1 MARRFDARSRSPSG
15 PAAKVGSMHRGI
27 NVRTRF
33 SRRTRVSLRLSP
45 FVSLVLA
52 LQPAL
57 VPTTRAHASRTPA
70 AQTPTEQT
78 NAPDAQPITT
88 LAKGDPA
95 AREITGGQRH
105 VYRIPVS
112 EGQYLKVEVRPR
124 GADVGVMLQSPGGE
138 KTQPY
143 VPFGNDRQ
151 VLVMGWVAE
160 TSGDVRLEVYA
171 REKASGSY
179 EIRLAELRAA
189 TDGDRALHQARKF
202 FLDYARLMREAR
214 FAEARAPLER
224 ALEIREKV
232 LGPDD
237 MLVAETL
244 GFLATTYMSTG
255 DYASAEPL
263 KLRALRIM
271 EKALGPE
278 HPRVAQELT
287 GLGGFYRE
295 VGDEARAEEMYLKSL
310 AIFEKTGQAESAV
323 VASLLNGLGSIYYAR
338 ADYPNAERYFERSRA
353 LWEKLLGPDSFHL
366 ADSYKH
372 LGRVAYDAGDYAKA
386 EAMFRHALALA
397 EKGLGQE
404 HTSVTPYLNDLAD
417 TYCTEGQYERGESLY
432 GRALAVHER
441 KAAMGQ
447 PAVQDTLFGLA
458 RCAEAQG
465 RLSDAAKL
473 QTRAGELEERYVALN
488 LAAGSE
494 REKLALLAELSSR
507 LSRNVSLH
515 VSLAPRDA
523 AARDL
528 AAASILR
535 GKGRVQ
541 DAMSASLAALRRRSS
556 PEDQKLLDR
565 LNDADARLS
574 KLIVG
579 GPPQKATPA
588 EYQEQVESLEGQRED
603 LEVEIGERSAGYY
616 QRAQPVTLAAV
627 QASIPEGAALV
638 EFAVYRPFDP
648 KAPDN
653 AKAYG
658 EPRYAAY
665 VLRRR
670 GEAQWKELGE
680 ARAIDGAVAALR
692 RALGDPQRRDARS
705 LARALD
711 EKLMRPLRAA
721 AGDAAQLLVSPD
733 GQLSLLPF
741 QALVDEQ
748 GRYLVERYSFTYL
761 TSGRDLLRMQ
771 VARESKSAPLVV
783 ANPAFGESA
792 PEQKAGATAE
802 ERNARATKER
812 TASGA
817 SKRMGQSARRGSV
830 TDARTLSE
838 LYFAPLGG
846 TAEEADAI
854 QKLFP
859 DARLLTGERATTGA
873 LKQAVAPRILHIAT
887 HGFFLQTP
895 QALAEGNARTAT
907 TTATKTVRGAPA
919 SAASD
924 NPLLRSG
931 LALAGANRRGEA
943 ASDDGILTALEASG
957 LNLWGTK
964 LVVLSACDTG
974 LGEVHNGEGVYGL
987 RRAFVLAG
995 AETLVMSLWPASDYS
1010 TRTLMT
1016 GYYRNL
1022 KQGAGRGAALRQV
1035 QLEMLRRDPKLHPFY
1050 WANFIQSGEW
1060 ADLDGRR

>member
-1 MARRFDARSRSPSG
+1 MSKQPNGRRRP
-15 PAAKVGSMHRGI
+15 GSAYRK
-27 NVRTRF
+27 
-33 SRRTRVSLRLSP
+33 
-45 FVSLVLA
+45 SLVPSSL
-52 LQPAL
+52 LSLLLWTQC
-57 VPTTRAHASRTPA
+57 VCITPA
-70 AQTPTEQT
+70 RPSVFHQPS
-78 NAPDAQPITT
+78 AQPQQNAAASQGAPEVTT
-88 LAKGDPA
+88 LESGKPA
-95 AREITGGQRH
+95 ERELSGGQRH
-105 VYRIPVS
+105 AYRIPVS

-124 GADVGVMLQSPGGE
+124 GADVGVMMQSPSGE

-143 VPFGNDRQ
+143 VPFGNDGQ

-160 TSGDVRLEVYA
+160 TSGDVRLEVYTRA
-171 REKASGSY
+171 NATGRY

-189 TDGDRALHQARKF
+189 TEDDRALHQARKF
-202 FLDYARLMREAR
+202 FLDYARLRDEAR
-214 FAEARAPLER
+214 FAEARVPLQR

-244 GFLATTYMSTG
+244 VTLATTYVSTG

-263 KLRALRIM
+263 RLRALRIM

-295 VGDEARAEEMYLKSL
+295 MGDELKAEEMYLKAL
-310 AIFEKTGQAESAV
+310 AIFEKTGQPENAV

-338 ADYPNAERYFERSRA
+338 GDYPNAERYFDRSRA

-372 LGRVAYDAGDYAKA
+372 LGRVAYDAGDFAKA
-386 EAMFRHALALA
+386 AAMFQHALALA

-417 TYCTEGQYERGESLY
+417 TYCTEGQYEKGEGLY
-432 GRALAVHER
+432 ERALAVHER
-441 KAAMGQ
+441 KAAMSH

-458 RCAEAQG
+458 RCASAQG

-473 QTRAGELEERYVALN
+473 QTQASELEERYVSLN

-528 AAASILR
+528 AAVSVLR

-556 PEDQKLLDR
+556 PEDQKLLDQ
-565 LNDADARLS
+565 LNDANAKLS

-579 GPPQKATPA
+579 GPPQKTTPA
-588 EYQEQVESLEGQRED
+588 EYQQQVERLEGQRED
-603 LEVEIGERSAGYY
+603 LEVEISERSAGYY
-616 QRAQPVTLAAV
+616 ERAQPVTLASV
-627 QASIPEGAALV
+627 QALSPDDAALV

-658 EPRYAAY
+658 ETRYAAY

-670 GEAQWKELGE
+670 GEVQWKELGE
-680 ARAIDGAVAALR
+680 AREIDEAVAALR

-721 AGDAAQLLVSPD
+721 AGDATQLLVSPD
-733 GQLSLLPF
+733 GELSLLPF

-748 GRYLVERYSFTYL
+748 GRYLVERYGVTYL

-771 VARESKSAPLVV
+771 VARESRSAPLVV

-792 PEQKAGATAE
+792 PEQRASA
-802 ERNARATKER
+802 NAKEQNAQATKEQTTR
-812 TASGA
+812 GA
-817 SKRMGQSARRGSV
+817 LKRAGPGARRGSV
-830 TDARTLSE
+830 TDARSLSE

-859 DARLLTGERATTGA
+859 DAKLLTGASATTDA

-895 QALAEGNARTAT
+895 QTAGGEARTAT
-907 TTATKTVRGAPA
+907 ATAATKTARGAAA
-919 SAASD
+919 SAESD

-931 LALAGANRRGEA
+931 LALAGANRRGA
-943 ASDDGILTALEASG
+943 ASGGGGILTALEASG

-995 AETLVMSLWPASDYS
+995 AESLVMSLWPASDYA
-1010 TRTLMT
+1010 TRNLMT
-1016 GYYRNL
+1016 NYYKNL
-1022 KQGAGRGAALRQV
+1022 KQGMGRGAALRQV

-1060 ADLDGRR
+1060 ASLDGGR

>member
-1 MARRFDARSRSPSG
+1 MSERINGRLQSG
-15 PAAKVGSMHRGI
+15 SACRKS
-27 NVRTRF
+27 
-33 SRRTRVSLRLSP
+33 LSP
-45 FVSLVLA
+45 DSLLLLLLWIHCICIIHAQATVFQ
-52 LQPAL
+52 QPSAQ
-57 VPTTRAHASRTPA
+57 PPQQNAAA
-70 AQTPTEQT
+70 AQS
-78 NAPDAQPITT
+78 APDVTT
-88 LAKGDPA
+88 LESGRPFE
-95 AREITGGQRH
+95 RELSGGQRH

-112 EGQYLKVEVRPR
+112 EGQYLKVEIRPR
-124 GADVGVMLQSPGGE
+124 GADVGVMLQSPSGE

-143 VPFGNDRQ
+143 VPFGNDQQ

-160 TSGDVRLEVYA
+160 TSGDVRLEVYT
-171 REKASGSY
+171 REKATGRY

-189 TDGDRALHQARKF
+189 TDDDRALHQARKF
-202 FLDYARLMREAR
+202 FLESTRLMREAR
-214 FAEARAPLER
+214 FAEVRGLLER

-237 MLVAETL
+237 LLVAETL
-244 GFLATTYMSTG
+244 GTLATACESTG

-263 KLRALRIM
+263 KLRALRII
-271 EKALGPE
+271 ERALGPE
-278 HPRVAQELT
+278 HPRVARELT
-287 GLGGFYRE
+287 SLGGFYRE
-295 VGDEARAEEMYLKSL
+295 MGDELKAEEMYRRSL
-310 AIFEKTGQAESAV
+310 AIFEKLGQTENAV
-323 VASLLNGLGSIYYAR
+323 VASLLNALGSVYYAR
-338 ADYPNAERYFERSRA
+338 ADYPNAEQYFDRARA

-366 ADSYKH
+366 AASYTH

-386 EAMFRHALALA
+386 EAMFQHALALA

-417 TYCTEGQYERGESLY
+417 TYCTEGEYEKGQNLY

-441 KAAMGQ
+441 KAAMSH

-473 QTRAGELEERYVALN
+473 QTRASELEERYVALN

-515 VSLAPRDA
+515 ASLAPHDA

-528 AAASILR
+528 AAVSILR

-541 DAMSASLAALRRRSS
+541 DAMSASLSALHQRSS
-556 PEDQKLLDR
+556 SEDQKLLDQ
-565 LNDADARLS
+565 LNDAAAKLS
-574 KLIVG
+574 KLILD
-579 GPPQKATPA
+579 GPAQKATPA
-588 EYQEQVESLEGQRED
+588 EYQEQIKLLEGQRED
-603 LEVEIGERSAGYY
+603 LEAEISERSAGYY
-616 QRAQPVTLAAV
+616 QRTQPVTLAAV
-627 QASIPEGAALV
+627 QALIPEDAALV

-653 AKAYG
+653 SKAYG
-658 EPRYAAY
+658 EPRYVAY
-665 VLRRR
+665 VLRRQ
-670 GEAQWKELGE
+670 GEVKWKELGE
-680 ARAIDGAVAALR
+680 ARAIDGAVDALR
-692 RALGDPQRRDARS
+692 RALGDPQRRDARA

-721 AGDAAQLLVSPD
+721 AGDATQLLVSPD
-733 GQLSLLPF
+733 GELSLFPF

-748 GRYLVERYSFTYL
+748 NRYLVERYAFTYL
-761 TSGRDLLRMQ
+761 TSGRDLLHMQ
-771 VARESKSAPLVV
+771 VARESKSAPLVI

-792 PEQKAGATAE
+792 SRQKAVGAIKWTE
-802 ERNARATKER
+802 PNERP
-812 TASGA
+812 
-817 SKRMGQSARRGSV
+817 GSL
-830 TDARTLSE
+830 TDARSVSE

-846 TAEEADAI
+846 TEQEADAI
-854 QKLFP
+854 RKVFP
-859 DARLLTGERATTGA
+859 DANLLTGASATKSA

-895 QALAEGNARTAT
+895 QALADGKARAAT
-907 TTATKTVRGAPA
+907 TKRGAEV
-919 SAASD
+919 SAESN

-931 LALAGANRRGEA
+931 LALAGANRRGA
-943 ASDDGILTALEASG
+943 SASDDGILTALEASG

-987 RRAFVLAG
+987 RRAFILAG
-995 AETLVMSLWPASDYS
+995 AETLVMSLWPASDYA

-1016 GYYRNL
+1016 SYYRNL
-1022 KQGAGRGAALRQV
+1022 KQGFGRGAALRQV
-1035 QLEMLRRDPKLHPFY
+1035 QLDMLRRDPKLHPFY

-1060 ADLDGRR
+1060 ASLDARR

>member
-1 MARRFDARSRSPSG
+1 MSKQPNGRLRASSAFHVSFDPSSFLFLLLLTHC
-15 PAAKVGSMHRGI
+15 VCI
-27 NVRTRF
+27 
-33 SRRTRVSLRLSP
+33 
-45 FVSLVLA
+45 
-52 LQPAL
+52 
-57 VPTTRAHASRTPA
+57 TPA
-70 AQTPTEQT
+70 RPVDFQQPSTQPQQ
-78 NAPDAQPITT
+78 NAAASQSAPEDAALESGRPVE
-88 LAKGDPA
+88 
-95 AREITGGQRH
+95 RELSGGQRH

-124 GADVGVMLQSPGGE
+124 GADVGVVLQSPGGE

-160 TSGDVRLEVYA
+160 TSGDVRLEVYTRA
-171 REKASGSY
+171 NAAGSY

-189 TDGDRALHQARKF
+189 TDDDRALHQARKF
-202 FLDYARLMREAR
+202 FLEYTRLTREAR
-214 FAEARAPLER
+214 FAEARVPLER

-338 ADYPNAERYFERSRA
+338 DDYPNAERYFERSRA

-386 EAMFRHALALA
+386 EAMFQHALALA

-417 TYCTEGQYERGESLY
+417 TYCTEGQYEKGESLY
-432 GRALAVHER
+432 ERALAVHER

-458 RCAEAQG
+458 RCAGARG

-473 QTRAGELEERYVALN
+473 QTRASELEERYVALN

-515 VSLAPRDA
+515 VSLAPHDA

-541 DAMSASLAALRRRSS
+541 DAMSASLAALRQRSS

-565 LNDADARLS
+565 LNDANARLS

-579 GPPQKATPA
+579 GPPQKTTPA
-588 EYQEQVESLEGQRED
+588 EYQEQVKSLEGQRED
-603 LEVEIGERSAGYY
+603 LEVEISERSAGYY

-627 QASIPEGAALV
+627 QSLIPEDAALV

-658 EPRYAAY
+658 ETRYAAY

-670 GEAQWKELGE
+670 GEVQWKELGE
-680 ARAIDGAVAALR
+680 AREIDGAVTALR
-692 RALGDPQRRDARS
+692 RALGDPQRRDARA

-748 GRYLVERYSFTYL
+748 GRYLVERYAFTYL
-761 TSGRDLLRMQ
+761 TSGRDLLRMK

-792 PEQKAGATAE
+792 QEQKAGATAK
-802 ERNARATKER
+802 ERNAQATKER
-812 TASGA
+812 TAGGA
-817 SKRMGQSARRGSV
+817 SKQTGPSARRGSV

-846 TAEEADAI
+846 TAQEADAI
-854 QKLFP
+854 QRLFP
-859 DARLLTGERATTGA
+859 DAKLLTGESATTGA
-873 LKQAVAPRILHIAT
+873 LKHAVAPRILHIAT

-895 QALAEGNARTAT
+895 QTDDGNARTAT
-907 TTATKTVRGAPA
+907 MTAATKTVRGAEA
-919 SAASD
+919 SAEND

-931 LALAGANRRGEA
+931 LAFAGANRRGEA

-995 AETLVMSLWPASDYS
+995 AETLVMSLWPASDYA

-1022 KQGAGRGAALRQV
+1022 KQGMGRGAALRQV
-1035 QLEMLRRDPKLHPFY
+1035 QLEMLKRDPKLHPFY